1 MNNMTIFFK
10 IKITESSIE
19 VPLDFVIEY
28 MTSIF
33 VGTLHWWLTADSQM
47 TPDQLAKLVI
57 KLVANGHLTVLG
69 IEIEG

>member
-1 MNNMTIFFK
+1 
-10 IKITESSIE
+10 
-19 VPLDFVIEY
+19 
-28 MTSIF
+28 SIF
-33 VGTLHWWLTADSQM
+33 VGTRHWWLTAGSQM